1 MKRRTTERMEKKTT
15 ESVPEY
21 IKKRVHDL
29 YWNGDVNCARTT
41 LLILSELYEIPL
53 EAQTLQAAA
62 GLLGAGGYRAQCG
75 LVEGSILFLGIYCGV
90 RGKSEKETVDV
101 IYRYA
106 AAFETHFGSLRCRE
120 LRPGGFTPQD
130 PPHLCEKLSCE
141 AVEFIWN
148 YIQKLES

>member
-1 MKRRTTERMEKKTT
+1 MKRRRTERMEKKTT

-29 YWNGDVNCARTT
+29 YWSGDVNCARTP

-53 EAQTLQAAA
+53 EAQTLLA
-62 GLLGAGGYRAQCG
+62 
-75 LVEGSILFLGIYCGV
+75 
-90 RGKSEKETVDV
+90 
-101 IYRYA
+101 A

-141 AVEFIWN
+141 SVEFIWN

>member
-53 EAQTLQAAA
+53 EA
-62 GLLGAGGYRAQCG
+62 
-75 LVEGSILFLGIYCGV
+75 
-90 RGKSEKETVDV
+90 
-101 IYRYA
+101 
-106 AAFETHFGSLRCRE
+106 
-120 LRPGGFTPQD
+120 
-130 PPHLCEKLSCE
+130 
-141 AVEFIWN
+141 
-148 YIQKLES
+148 